1 MPKKQPQKSRR
12 PKSKKRVTA
21 PAQGGS
27 ASGGKQT
34 KQPKAH
40 KESGKPEI
48 RVLND
53 HGKTVETVP
62 IDDIIA
68 TSETKSHLL
77 YQAAVAAQANNRV
90 GTVMTKNRSEVS
102 GGGKKPWKQKGTGRA
117 RHGSIRSPLWRHG
130 GTTFGPRPRDYG
142 YELPRRMKTLALIA
156 GLKVKAVEGKLF
168 MIEEFA
174 SKDGKTK
181 GMASLAAK
189 LSLKKPIV
197 ITDHH
202 DPMTLRATRNL
213 KNVHLTTSDQVA
225 PYDVLVSDECL
236 LTKKGY
242 SKLIDRLK
250 ARQS

>member
-1 MPKKQPQKSRR
+1 MENKLYNKE
-12 PKSKKRVTA
+12 
-21 PAQGGS
+21 AQ
-27 ASGGKQT
+27 
-34 KQPKAH
+34 
-40 KESGKPEI
+40 EI
-48 RVLND
+48 
-53 HGKTVETVP
+53 GTVELPAALFALPWNADLVHQVVTSMLANRRQGTA
-62 IDDIIA
+62 A
-68 TSETKSHLL
+68 TKG
-77 YQAAVAAQANNRV
+77 R
-90 GTVMTKNRSEVS
+90 GEVR